1 MINTLPTSRE
11 RQLSPSSNPVS
22 KRSDYSLSNRYF

>member
-11 RQLSPSSNPVS
+11 RQLSPSSNSVS
-22 KRSDYSLSNRYF
+22 NCSGYSLSNRYF